1 MTLTLWVLPS
11 PCWHAKTRGIRA
23 YREATQL
30 PADCRSK
37 IRGGASLQ
45 SIVSHAGRPDSP
57 QKPIR
62 HSGNHL
68 MKVGKGTGPGSQLMG
83 GRQEEAG
90 ETGYE
95 AFPQHLEAFQ
105 RQQETSSS
113 PSGSPPCRQASRLL
127 AQSKMEEVGMCGNS
141 YHRAREEGGTAHPV
155 SAGHG
160 DRDDS
165 MTVIMIAVTI
175 Y

>member
-1 MTLTLWVLPS
+1 
-11 PCWHAKTRGIRA
+11 
-23 YREATQL
+23 
-30 PADCRSK
+30 
-37 IRGGASLQ
+37 
-45 SIVSHAGRPDSP
+45 
-57 QKPIR
+57 
-62 HSGNHL
+62 
-68 MKVGKGTGPGSQLMG
+68 MKVGKGTGPGSQLTG
-83 GRQEEAG
+83 GRQVEAG

-113 PSGSPPCRQASRLL
+113 PSGSPPCRRHQDFW

-141 YHRAREEGGTAHPV
+141 YHRPREEGGTARPV

-165 MTVIMIAVTI
+165 RTVIMMAVTI